1 MPSNNN
7 PVNEVIISKD
17 SLQEALKSEGKPA
30 ENDRFTRQI
39 CQSSLQSLEPI
50 GINGDA
56 PHQNCDFDYFF

>member
-7 PVNEVIISKD
+7 PFNEVIISR
-17 SLQEALKSEGKPA
+17 KPA

-56 PHQNCDFDYFF
+56 HGCTTPKL